1 MGKVKKI
8 LAGVLV
14 VVIAGSGITAGL
26 MQLKKNSQK
35 TVAVTPVSGLLQE
48 FYTPSTT
55 LDGNITSSATQ
66 TVNGDK
72 DLIIDQIYVT
82 KGDAV
87 KKGDPLVSFDTT
99 LVEME
104 LNIAKL
110 KKQKLEQDLNKA
122 VNRLNS
128 LQNGGPVEETDAG
141 TDADNLNSKTGS
153 TNNDTGDDDMTPDN
167 TLSSTADMSGN
178 YLAAAMHPFLLSA
191 FTDGDAVD
199 NAGSDNSSSKAD
211 LPGDDAS
218 TDTGNTGG
226 SSDGTSADNDTPVYS
241 DPSANG
247 FSDGEKDDFNSG
259 KMIHRNYHQRQRQ
272 HWMIVPHILILIT
285 EKVIR
290 ISQMVTSRFI
300 KNWMQIPFRLQEVAQ
315 RTIHMYICVAVQKKK

>member
-55 LDGNITSSATQ
+55 LDGIITSSATQ

-87 KKGDPLVSFDTT
+87 KKGDPLISFDTT

-122 VNRLNS
+122 VNRLRPR
-128 LQNGGPVEETDAG
+128 QI
-141 TDADNLNSKTGS
+141 
-153 TNNDTGDDDMTPDN
+153 
-167 TLSSTADMSGN
+167 
-178 YLAAAMHPFLLSA
+178 LLPKRQK
-191 FTDGDAVD
+191 V
-199 NAGSDNSSSKAD
+199 K
-211 LPGDDAS
+211 
-218 TDTGNTGG
+218 
-226 SSDGTSADNDTPVYS
+226 
-241 DPSANG
+241 
-247 FSDGEKDDFNSG
+247 
-259 KMIHRNYHQRQRQ
+259 QRQRQ
-272 HWMIVPHILILIT
+272 QHRRLRQSRQR
-285 EKVIR
+285 KQQRIR
-290 ISQMVTSRFI
+290 IQRQRHI
-300 KNWMQIPFRLQEVAQ
+300 QRLQQ
-315 RTIHMYICVAVQKKK
+315 HHQQ

>member
-55 LDGNITSSATQ
+55 LDGTITSSATQ

-128 LQNGGPVEETDAG
+128 LQIFRHIRILQQMDSVTERRMILIPE
-141 TDADNLNSKTGS
+141 
-153 TNNDTGDDDMTPDN
+153 
-167 TLSSTADMSGN
+167 
-178 YLAAAMHPFLLSA
+178 
-191 FTDGDAVD
+191 
-199 NAGSDNSSSKAD
+199 
-211 LPGDDAS
+211 
-218 TDTGNTGG
+218 
-226 SSDGTSADNDTPVYS
+226 
-241 DPSANG
+241 
-247 FSDGEKDDFNSG
+247 
-259 KMIHRNYHQRQRQ
+259 KMICRNYHQRQRR
-272 HWMIVPHILILIT
+272 HWMIIPHILIPIT

-290 ISQMVTSRFI
+290 ISLMVTSRFI
-300 KNWMQIPFRLQEVAQ
+300 RNWMQILFRLQEVAQ